1 MDFIEKF
8 YDHAAIYM
16 EYKKIGISKW
26 NSDTVQKNYSY
37 MNLVIQI
44 EIQHASLTY
53 MIYHSY
59 L

>member
-26 NSDTVQKNYSY
+26 NSDTVQKTTAKCIYSHT
-37 MNLVIQI
+37 N
-44 EIQHASLTY
+44 
-53 MIYHSY
+53 
-59 L
+59 